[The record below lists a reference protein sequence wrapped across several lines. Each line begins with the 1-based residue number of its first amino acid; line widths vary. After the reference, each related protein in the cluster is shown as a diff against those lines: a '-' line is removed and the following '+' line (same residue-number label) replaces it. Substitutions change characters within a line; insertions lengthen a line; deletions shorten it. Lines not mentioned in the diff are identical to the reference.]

1 MHSDSRAWE
10 ILSFLFLTV
19 TLCEFLPFLHTP
31 LLISPRDM
39 DTSCAKISES
49 SKRFRAESYINKC
62 PLPSTLIFR
71 LVRIS
76 NNLNSKR
83 EMMPRQHVLHRTG
96 VTCREHLAEGLW
108 NYVII
113 EFPCVVIG
121 HQGTPINSRWLS
133 YLPSCFD
140 VFRLPCPP
148 FQRRAISPNNPQT
161 SEGACSAKNGTQV
174 A

>member
-1 MHSDSRAWE
+1 
-10 ILSFLFLTV
+10 
-19 TLCEFLPFLHTP
+19 
-31 LLISPRDM
+31 
-39 DTSCAKISES
+39 
-49 SKRFRAESYINKC
+49 
-62 PLPSTLIFR
+62 
-71 LVRIS
+71 
-76 NNLNSKR
+76 
-83 EMMPRQHVLHRTG
+83 MPRQHVLHRTG

-174 A
+174 AWSVGFHSTAVEEWENPQGGGCRLWGCLSSNLILPYFFFQGVSSKKGKSLSFQNLLAISKCSSVYKCSC